1 MSIPVTFNGG
11 VYSIPEKRET
21 GWSDLTSYL
30 VALSNAAV
38 QTSMTFNV
46 RVANTTPQTLQ
57 STDAVLCMNVGSA
70 SAVTI
75 PTGVTGQFYG
85 IYDSSGAAF
94 INNIT
99 ITPSGGQTISGSA
112 TYIIRT
118 NYGGILL
125 QFNGVSWQIVSE
137 VNPVLRPPLQVANN
151 GTNPSYVDASITAN
165 SAFATA
171 ANLTSSSSDF
181 LGTNTYIFTI
191 ALSTGESIECHTS
204 FLSSLI
210 TAVSDPA
217 NIFLSADAG
226 TGIYVTKSASNANIT
241 FKNRMGGSRDIE
253 IKSITARL
261 STVTAWA

>member
-1 MSIPVTFNGG
+1 MAIPVTFNGG

-57 STDAVLCMNVGSA
+57 STDAILCMNVGSA
-70 SAVTI
+70 SAVTL

-85 IYDSSGAAF
+85 VYDTSGFAF
-94 INNIT
+94 TNNIT
-99 ITPSGGQTISGSA
+99 ITPTGGQTIDGSS
-112 TYIIRT
+112 TYVIRT
-118 NYGGILL
+118 NYGGILV

-151 GTNPSYVDASITAN
+151 GTNASYVDVSITAN
-165 SAFATA
+165 SSFATA
-171 ANLTSSSSDF
+171 NNLTSSSAQF

-191 ALSTGESIECHTS
+191 SLSTGESIECHTS
-204 FLSSLI
+204 FLSGFVS
-210 TAVSDPA
+210 AVSDPA
-217 NIFLSADAG
+217 NIFLSADSG
-226 TGIYVTKSASNANIT
+226 TGIYVTKSASNATVT
-241 FKNRMGGSRDIE
+241 FKNRMGGSRLVE

-261 STVTAWA
+261 ASVTAWA

>member
-1 MSIPVTFNGG
+1 MPIPVTFNGG
-11 VYSIPEKRET
+11 FYSVPEKRET

-57 STDAVLCMNVGSA
+57 STDAILCMNVGSA

-85 IYDSSGAAF
+85 IYDTSGNAF
-94 INNIT
+94 VNNIT
-99 ITPSGGQTISGSA
+99 ITPTGGQLISGSA
-112 TYIIRT
+112 SYVIRT

-125 QFNGVSWQIVSE
+125 QFNGVSWQVVSE
-137 VNPVLRPPLQVANN
+137 VNPVLRPPLQIANN
-151 GTNPSYVDASITAN
+151 ATNTSYVDVSITAN
-165 SAFATA
+165 SAFARPN
-171 ANLTSSSSDF
+171 NLQSSSASF

-191 ALSTGESIECHTS
+191 ALDTGESIECHTS
-204 FLSSLI
+204 FASALV

-217 NIFLSADAG
+217 NIFLSSDAG
-226 TGIYVTKSASNANIT
+226 TGIFVSKAANNSTIT
-241 FKNRMGGSRDIE
+241 FKNRMAGARNIE
-253 IKSITARL
+253 LKSITARL
-261 STVTAWA
+261 ASVTAWA